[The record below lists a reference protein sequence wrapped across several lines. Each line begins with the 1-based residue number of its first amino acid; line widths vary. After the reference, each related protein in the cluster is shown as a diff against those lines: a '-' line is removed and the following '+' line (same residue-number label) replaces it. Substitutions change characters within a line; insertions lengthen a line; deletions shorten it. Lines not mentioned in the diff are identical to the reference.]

1 MSKKT
6 GNIYD
11 PTTGEHIAWIVGQDV
26 FSVATNQ
33 KFATLRGTD
42 LYSLDG
48 QILGVHLEEAFTVH
62 GRSDTAAVAQFS
74 KLAKKSKS

>member
-6 GNIYD
+6 GHIYD
-11 PTTGEHIAWIVGQDV
+11 PTTGEHIAWIDGQDV
-26 FSVATNQ
+26 FSVATEQ

-48 QILGVHLEEAFTVH
+48 KFLGAHLEEAFTVH
-62 GRSDTAAVAQFS
+62 GKSDTAAVAHFS
-74 KLAKKSKS
+74 EVAKATKS